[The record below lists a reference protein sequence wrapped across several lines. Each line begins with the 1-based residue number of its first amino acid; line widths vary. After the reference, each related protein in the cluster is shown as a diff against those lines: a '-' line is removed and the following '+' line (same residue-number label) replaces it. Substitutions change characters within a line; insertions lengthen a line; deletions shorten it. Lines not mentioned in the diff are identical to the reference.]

1 MNSLGKAFSCCFAAS
16 FSTLTWAF
24 TPNGEGWHESRAEEA
39 ERLEQKVKLP
49 LIRVKGLSAPADQQ
63 WGGEGENPSHTED
76 TRASRNPCPHINNPG
91 VHLFKPENFWTSW
104 ISSRPHS
111 LGQVPKTWDTWDKR
125 PVRKCHR
132 YAFCWKLLEI
142 TQLQTP
148 LEHGIQKP
156 RQALCCSHFHPSC
169 SGLALWGGIVGIPV
183 FCYNWPHLLA
193 HCLCMLCSSQK
204 LALN

>member
-1 MNSLGKAFSCCFAAS
+1 MLFCCVVLYVSMSIHSEWRGVWWEWGWGGLGA
-16 FSTLTWAF
+16 
-24 TPNGEGWHESRAEEA
+24 RAEGEA
-39 ERLEQKVKLP
+39 PTHQSERTLCT
-49 LIRVKGLSAPADQQ
+49 GWSAVRR
-63 WGGEGENPSHTED
+63 EGENPSHTED
-76 TRASRNPCPHINNPG
+76 TRASRNPCPHINNPR

-111 LGQVPKTWDTWDKR
+111 LGQVTSKKVPLL
-125 PVRKCHR
+125 C
-132 YAFCWKLLEI
+132 FLLETI
-142 TQLQTP
+142 RNHTELQTP

-156 RQALCCSHFHPSC
+156 GQALCCSHFHPSL
-169 SGLALWGGIVGIPV
+169 SGLALWGGTVGIPEV